1 MDDYKINWKKS
12 ENISEIEYEEYSA
25 LFNENYGTW
34 RFNKQPVRRTSDQL
48 KKYLIAPESWV
59 ANVYSCQENK
69 VIGYAFFYRLY
80 LENKG
85 YVTWVT
91 QFVIHKEH
99 RNQGLGTRLL
109 RAIWSQSNQYAW
121 GLVTANPF
129 AVRSLEKATLRTCN
143 LNFIQK
149 EWSFLHALVSN
160 CLEYVAGCNEMSRDN
175 STAINTNFDLD
186 RTPTNF
192 ARNELSKSGKE
203 WTLGELED
211 GEEWVAFTF
220 QSQVFSKEAPNL
232 VGTWINDCDYTVK
245 NAYGYMSLDVNHKWN
260 QNTEH
265 EIDVFIKATSSQNS
279 LIFDVGCGNGRHS
292 IELAKRN
299 FGVVGV
305 DFTERLIECCKKNG
319 KEKAKNYQ
327 NNLQFICVDIR
338 EYKPEKQF
346 DYAICL
352 YDVIGSFASQED
364 NIKVLKTIF
373 NSLKKGG
380 KLLLSV
386 MNGELSRNKACHIAE
401 SENELFEKLLTIKP
415 SNTMASTGNV
425 FNPMYYIWCDGVAY
439 RKEQFE
445 SDFIAPC
452 ELIVRDRRY
461 SKDELIR
468 VLNEVGF
475 DVISAKYVK
484 TGDWFNELDAL
495 DDRAKEI
502 LLLCEKI

>member
-1 MDDYKINWKKS
+1 MDDYKISWKPAK
-12 ENISEIEYEEYSA
+12 NISEREYEEYSS

-34 RFNKQPVRRTSDQL
+34 SSNKQPVKRTSSQL
-48 KKYLIAPESWV
+48 KGYLKAAESWV
-59 ANVYSCQENK
+59 ANVNYCQENK
-69 VIGYAFFYRLY
+69 VIGYAFFYRLH

-91 QFVIHKEH
+91 QFVIRKEH
-99 RNQGLGTRLL
+99 RNKGLGTRLL

-129 AVRSLEKATLRTCN
+129 AIRSLEKATLRTCDFN
-143 LNFIQK
+143 YIQK
-149 EWSFLHALVSN
+149 EWSSLHTLISD
-160 CLEYVAGCNEMSRDN
+160 CLEYVTGCPKMLRTN
-175 STAINTNFDLD
+175 STAINTNFFLD
-186 RTPTNF
+186 RAPTIF
-192 ARNELSKSGKE
+192 ARNELSNSGKK

-220 QSQVFSKEAPNL
+220 REQAVSKEAPNL
-232 VGTWINDCDYTVK
+232 VKTWISDCDYTVK
-245 NAYGYMSLDVNHKWN
+245 NAYGYMSLDENHKWN
-260 QNTEH
+260 KHTEH
-265 EIDVFIKATSSQNS
+265 EIDMFVNYNTSQNS

-299 FGVVGV
+299 FRVVGV
-305 DFTERLIECCKKNG
+305 DFTEELIECCKKNA
-319 KEKAKNYQ
+319 KEQAENYQ
-327 NNLQFICVDIR
+327 NNLEFICVDIR

-373 NSLKKGG
+373 NSLKKRG

-386 MNGELSRNKACHIAE
+386 MNGELSRSKARHIAK
-401 SENELFEKLLTIKP
+401 SENELFEQLLTIEP
-415 SNTMASTGNV
+415 SNTMASTGNI

-461 SKDELIR
+461 SKDELIG

-484 TGDWFNELDAL
+484 TADWSNELDAL
-495 DDRAKEI
+495 NDRAKEI
-502 LLLCEKI
+502 LLLCEKN